1 MRSSGP
7 RWIVLILLGEA
18 AHQLLRGNG
27 EDDIPFKASFHS
39 LTLETASSYTVE
51 GFFLARTVSLP
62 PLLLAGNL
70 LGDLLSTCGC
80 EWGRARVAA
89 LPDGSGG
96 AMIIGGDGVRSD
108 SSDSFRVA
116 KIHGCLS
123 SFLAETLIFGS
134 FWKQ

>member
-1 MRSSGP
+1 MRSSDF

-18 AHQLLRGNG
+18 VYELMRANE

-62 PLLLAGNL
+62 PLLLAESL

-96 AMIIGGDGVRSD
+96 AMIGGDGVRSD
-108 SSDSFRVA
+108 SSGSFRVA
-116 KIHGCLS
+116 RIHGCLS
-123 SFLAETLIFGS
+123 SFLADTLIFGS

>member
-1 MRSSGP
+1 MRSSGF

-18 AHQLLRGNG
+18 VYELMRANE

-70 LGDLLSTCGC
+70 LGDLLSVCDC
-80 EWGRARVAA
+80 EGGSARVAA
-89 LPDGSGG
+89 LPVGSGG
-96 AMIIGGDGVRSD
+96 AMMTGGDGVLSD
-108 SSDSFRVA
+108 SSGSFRVA
-116 KIHGCLS
+116 RIHGCLS

-134 FWKQ
+134 F